1 MIFLKGGARQRMNSK
16 PIAVFDSGLGGIS
29 VLRRLIQVLPEENF
43 LYFGD
48 SANAP
53 YGSRPTEEIR
63 SLTLENADRLFSR
76 GAKALVVA
84 CNTATS
90 AAIDT
95 LRERYPNRIIIGIEP
110 ALKLAVSRHPN
121 GRILVMATDAT
132 LREKKFAT
140 LMERFAEHCEI
151 LKCPCPA
158 LVEFVERGELEGE
171 ALQKV
176 LKAELQAYL
185 MPAPDAVVLG
195 CTHFPFLRNAIQR
208 VVGETP
214 ELLDGADGTAK
225 ETKRRLSEAGLL
237 RTGSPGKV
245 ELVNSL
251 QTPEIF
257 VLSEKLLSV

>member
-1 MIFLKGGARQRMNSK
+1 MNSN

-63 SLTLENADRLFSR
+63 SLTLENAEQLFSR

-140 LMERFAEHCEI
+140 LMERFGEHCEI
-151 LKCPCPA
+151 LKCPCPE

-176 LKAELQAYL
+176 LKAELQAHL
-185 MPAPDAVVLG
+185 TPAPDAIVLG
-195 CTHFPFLRNAIQR
+195 CTHFPFLQAEIRR

-214 ELLDGADGTAK
+214 EILDGSDGTAK

-237 RTGSPGKV
+237 RTGGPGKV

-257 VLSEKLLSV
+257 ALSEKLLSV

>member
-1 MIFLKGGARQRMNSK
+1 MNSK

-63 SLTLENADRLFSR
+63 SLTLENAEQLFSR

-140 LMERFAEHCEI
+140 LMERFGEHCEI
-151 LKCPCPA
+151 LKCPCPE

-176 LKAELQAYL
+176 LKAELQAHL
-185 MPAPDAVVLG
+185 TPAPDAIVLG
-195 CTHFPFLRNAIQR
+195 CTHFPFLQAEIRR

-214 ELLDGADGTAK
+214 EILDGSDGTAK

-237 RTGSPGKV
+237 RTGGPGKV
-245 ELVNSL
+245 ELINSL

-257 VLSEKLLSV
+257 ALSEKLLSV

>member
-1 MIFLKGGARQRMNSK
+1 MNSK

-63 SLTLENADRLFSR
+63 SLTLENAEQLFSR

-140 LMERFAEHCEI
+140 LMERFGEHCEI
-151 LKCPCPA
+151 LKCPCPE

-176 LKAELQAYL
+176 LKAELQAHL
-185 MPAPDAVVLG
+185 TPAPDAIVLG
-195 CTHFPFLRNAIQR
+195 CTHFPFLQAEIRR
-208 VVGETP
+208 VAGETP
-214 ELLDGADGTAK
+214 EILDGSDGTAK

-237 RTGSPGKV
+237 RTGGPGKV
-245 ELVNSL
+245 ELLNSL

-257 VLSEKLLSV
+257 ALSEKLLSV

>member
-1 MIFLKGGARQRMNSK
+1 M
-16 PIAVFDSGLGGIS
+16 
-29 VLRRLIQVLPEENF
+29 LPEENF

-63 SLTLENADRLFSR
+63 SLTLENAEQLFSR

-95 LRERYPNRIIIGIEP
+95 LRERYPNRSIIGIEP

-140 LMERFAEHCEI
+140 LMERFGEHCEI
-151 LKCPCPA
+151 LKCPCPE

-176 LKAELQAYL
+176 LKAELQAHL
-185 MPAPDAVVLG
+185 TPAPDAIVLG
-195 CTHFPFLRNAIQR
+195 CTHFPFLQAEIRR
-208 VVGETP
+208 VVGERP
-214 ELLDGADGTAK
+214 EILDGSDGTAK

-237 RTGSPGKV
+237 RTGGPGKV
-245 ELVNSL
+245 ELINSL

-257 VLSEKLLSV
+257 ALSEKLLSV

>member
-1 MIFLKGGARQRMNSK
+1 MNSK

-63 SLTLENADRLFSR
+63 SLTLENAEQLFSR

-140 LMERFAEHCEI
+140 LMERFGEHCEI
-151 LKCPCPA
+151 LKCPCPE

-176 LKAELQAYL
+176 LKAELQAHL
-185 MPAPDAVVLG
+185 TPAPDAIVLG
-195 CTHFPFLRNAIQR
+195 CTHFPFLQAEIRR

-214 ELLDGADGTAK
+214 EILDGSDGTAK
-225 ETKRRLSEAGLL
+225 ETRRRLSEAGLL
-237 RTGSPGKV
+237 RTGGPGKV
-245 ELVNSL
+245 ELINSL

-257 VLSEKLLSV
+257 ALSEKLLSV

>member
-1 MIFLKGGARQRMNSK
+1 MNSK

-63 SLTLENADRLFSR
+63 SLTLENAEQLFSR

-140 LMERFAEHCEI
+140 LMERFGEHCEI
-151 LKCPCPA
+151 LKCPCPE

-176 LKAELQAYL
+176 LKAELQAHL
-185 MPAPDAVVLG
+185 TPAPDAIVLG
-195 CTHFPFLRNAIQR
+195 CTHFPFLQAEIRR

-214 ELLDGADGTAK
+214 EILDGSDGTAK

-237 RTGSPGKV
+237 RTGGPGKV

-257 VLSEKLLSV
+257 ALSEKLLSV

>member
-1 MIFLKGGARQRMNSK
+1 MNSK

-29 VLRRLIQVLPEENF
+29 VLRRLTQVLPEENF

-63 SLTLENADRLFSR
+63 SLTLENAEQLFSR

-140 LMERFAEHCEI
+140 LMERFGEHCEI
-151 LKCPCPA
+151 LKCPCPE

-176 LKAELQAYL
+176 LKAELQAHL
-185 MPAPDAVVLG
+185 TPAPDAIVLG
-195 CTHFPFLRNAIQR
+195 CTHFPFLQAEIRR

-214 ELLDGADGTAK
+214 EILDGSDGTAK

-237 RTGSPGKV
+237 RTGGPGKV
-245 ELVNSL
+245 ELINSL

-257 VLSEKLLSV
+257 ALSEKLLSV

>member
-1 MIFLKGGARQRMNSK
+1 MNSK

-63 SLTLENADRLFSR
+63 SLTLENAEQLFSR

-140 LMERFAEHCEI
+140 LMERFGEHCEI
-151 LKCPCPA
+151 LKCPCPE

-176 LKAELQAYL
+176 LKAELQAHL
-185 MPAPDAVVLG
+185 TPAPDAIVLG
-195 CTHFPFLRNAIQR
+195 CTHFPFLQAEIRR
-208 VVGETP
+208 VVEETP
-214 ELLDGADGTAK
+214 EILDGSDGTAK

-237 RTGSPGKV
+237 RTGGLGKV
-245 ELVNSL
+245 ELINSL

-257 VLSEKLLSV
+257 ALSEKLLSV

>member
-1 MIFLKGGARQRMNSK
+1 MNSK

-29 VLRRLIQVLPEENF
+29 VLRRLVQVMPEENF

-48 SANAP
+48 SINAP
-53 YGSRPTEEIR
+53 YGSRPTDEIR
-63 SLTLENADRLFSR
+63 ALTLHNADMLFSR

-90 AAIDT
+90 AAIDE
-95 LRERYPNRIIIGIEP
+95 LRARYPDRIIIGIEP

-132 LREKKFAT
+132 LREKKFAA
-140 LMERFAEHCEI
+140 LMERFAEQCTI

-158 LVEFVERGELEGE
+158 LVEFVERGELDGA
-171 ALQKV
+171 ALQEV
-176 LKAELQAYL
+176 LKAELQPFLIPSA
-185 MPAPDAVVLG
+185 DAVVLG
-195 CTHFPFLRNAIQR
+195 CTHFPFLKGAIRQ
-208 VVGETP
+208 VIGEKP

-225 ETKRRLSEAGLL
+225 ETKRRLAEAGLL

-245 ELVNSL
+245 ELLNSL
-251 QTPEIF
+251 NQPEIIK
-257 VLSEKLLSV
+257 LCEKLLSM

>member
-1 MIFLKGGARQRMNSK
+1 MNSK

-63 SLTLENADRLFSR
+63 SLTLENADRLFSH

-140 LMERFAEHCEI
+140 LMERFGEHCEI
-151 LKCPCPA
+151 LKCPCPE

-176 LKAELQAYL
+176 LKAELQAHL
-185 MPAPDAVVLG
+185 TPAPDAIVLG
-195 CTHFPFLRNAIQR
+195 CTHFPFLQAEIRR

-214 ELLDGADGTAK
+214 EILDGSDGTAK

-237 RTGSPGKV
+237 RTGGPGKV

-257 VLSEKLLSV
+257 ALSEKLLSV

>member
-1 MIFLKGGARQRMNSK
+1 MNSK

-63 SLTLENADRLFSR
+63 SLTLENAEQLFSR

-84 CNTATS
+84 CNTAAS

-140 LMERFAEHCEI
+140 LMERFGEHCEI
-151 LKCPCPA
+151 LKCPCPE

-176 LKAELQAYL
+176 LKAELQAHL
-185 MPAPDAVVLG
+185 TPAPDAIVLG
-195 CTHFPFLRNAIQR
+195 CTHFPFLQAEIRR

-214 ELLDGADGTAK
+214 EILDGSDGTAK

-237 RTGSPGKV
+237 RTGGPGKV
-245 ELVNSL
+245 ELINSL

-257 VLSEKLLSV
+257 ALSEKLLSV

>member
-1 MIFLKGGARQRMNSK
+1 MNSK

-90 AAIDT
+90 AAVDT
-95 LRERYPNRIIIGIEP
+95 LRARYPNRIIIGIEP

-140 LMERFAEHCEI
+140 LMERFGEHCEI
-151 LKCPCPA
+151 LKCPCPE

-176 LKAELQAYL
+176 LKAELQAHL
-185 MPAPDAVVLG
+185 TPAPDAIVLG
-195 CTHFPFLRNAIQR
+195 CTHFPFLQAEIRR

-214 ELLDGADGTAK
+214 EILDGSDGTAK
-225 ETKRRLSEAGLL
+225 ETRRRLSEAGLL
-237 RTGSPGKV
+237 RTGGPGKV
-245 ELVNSL
+245 ELLNSL

-257 VLSEKLLSV
+257 ALSEKLLSV

>member
-1 MIFLKGGARQRMNSK
+1 MNSK

-63 SLTLENADRLFSR
+63 SLTLENADRLFSH

-140 LMERFAEHCEI
+140 LMERFGEHCEI
-151 LKCPCPA
+151 LKCPCPE

-176 LKAELQAYL
+176 LKAELQAHL
-185 MPAPDAVVLG
+185 TPAPDAIVLG
-195 CTHFPFLRNAIQR
+195 CTHFPFLQAEIRR

-214 ELLDGADGTAK
+214 EILDGSDGTAK
-225 ETKRRLSEAGLL
+225 ETRRRLSEAGLL
-237 RTGSPGKV
+237 RTGGPGKV
-245 ELVNSL
+245 ELINSL

-257 VLSEKLLSV
+257 ALSEKLLSV

>member
-1 MIFLKGGARQRMNSK
+1 MNSK

-63 SLTLENADRLFSR
+63 SLTLENAEQLFSR

-140 LMERFAEHCEI
+140 LMERFGEHCEI
-151 LKCPCPA
+151 LKCPCPE

-176 LKAELQAYL
+176 LKAELQAHL
-185 MPAPDAVVLG
+185 TPAPDAIVLG
-195 CTHFPFLRNAIQR
+195 CTHFPFLQAEIRR

-214 ELLDGADGTAK
+214 EILDGSDGTAK
-225 ETKRRLSEAGLL
+225 ETSRRLSEAGLL
-237 RTGSPGKV
+237 RTGGPGKV
-245 ELVNSL
+245 DLLNSL

-257 VLSEKLLSV
+257 ALSEKLLSV

>member
-1 MIFLKGGARQRMNSK
+1 MNSK

-63 SLTLENADRLFSR
+63 SLTLENAEQLFSR

-140 LMERFAEHCEI
+140 LMERFGEHCEI
-151 LKCPCPA
+151 LKCPCPE

-176 LKAELQAYL
+176 LKAELQAHL
-185 MPAPDAVVLG
+185 TPAPDAIVLG
-195 CTHFPFLRNAIQR
+195 CTHFPFLRSAIQR
-208 VVGETP
+208 VVGDSP

-237 RTGSPGKV
+237 RTGGPGKV
-245 ELVNSL
+245 ELLNSL

-257 VLSEKLLSV
+257 ALSEKLLSV

>member
-1 MIFLKGGARQRMNSK
+1 MNSK

-29 VLRRLIQVLPEENF
+29 VLRQLVRILPEENF
-43 LYFGD
+43 IYFGD
-48 SANAP
+48 SLNAP
-53 YGSRPTEEIR
+53 YGTRPTDEIR
-63 SLTLENADRLFSR
+63 ALTLKNADMLFSR

-95 LRERYPNRIIIGIEP
+95 LRAHYADRIIIGIEP

-132 LREKKFAT
+132 LREQKFAA

-171 ALQKV
+171 RLQAV
-176 LKAELQAYL
+176 LKEELQEYL
-185 MPAPDAVVLG
+185 TAPTHAVVLG
-195 CTHFPFLRNAIQR
+195 CTHFPFLKNAIRQ
-208 VVGETP
+208 VVGDTP
-214 ELLDGADGTAK
+214 EILDGADGTAK
-225 ETKRRLSEAGLL
+225 ETKRRLQEAGLL
-237 RTGSPGKV
+237 RTGSPGTV

-251 QTPEIF
+251 QTPEILL
-257 VLSEKLLSV
+257 LSEQLLSI